1 MTVCRARLLALLCFA
16 RRLTQCVPHLS
27 SVPLPPT
34 SLSLSLSLFFFLISN
49 SCTDDSLLCE
59 VGEVTLINQILR
71 MEIRLNAKDLIN
83 INLNSTL

>member
-1 MTVCRARLLALLCFA
+1 MPCSFACFALLCTA
-16 RRLTQCVPHLS
+16 IDAMCSAPLLCPSSTHL
-27 SVPLPPT
+27 
-34 SLSLSLSLFFFLISN
+34 SLSLSLSFFLISN